1 MALGGMADVDPM
13 RAFYAGS
20 LPAKTSGLLDQ
31 AMSSYA
37 DTEQAEALL
46 QQAHRED
53 PEALPVYFS
62 LYKFYFYKGRLA
74 DAERAVRQ
82 ALEAAARQGGFS
94 ADHMQLTANSVDWS
108 RHDSPAHFYLF
119 SLKALA
125 FIRLRQRDQAG
136 CEAILKKLKELDKTD
151 TVGGSVI
158 EAFAA
163 GV

>member
-1 MALGGMADVDPM
+1 MTLGGMADMDPM

-31 AMSSYA
+31 AMNAYA
-37 DTEQAEALL
+37 DTERAEALL

-74 DAERAVRQ
+74 DAEQAVRQ
-82 ALEAAARQGGFS
+82 ALQSAARQGGFA
-94 ADHMQLTANSVDWS
+94 ADYRTLGADSVDWS
-108 RHDSPAHFYLF
+108 RHDGPAHFFLF

-125 FIRLRQRDQAG
+125 FIRLRQRDKEG
-136 CEAILKKLKELDKTD
+136 CEAILKKLKELDKDD